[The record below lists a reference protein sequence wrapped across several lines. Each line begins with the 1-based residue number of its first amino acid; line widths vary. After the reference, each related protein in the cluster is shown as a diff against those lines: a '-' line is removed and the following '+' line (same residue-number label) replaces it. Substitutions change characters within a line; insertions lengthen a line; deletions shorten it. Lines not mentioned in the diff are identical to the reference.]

1 SLAVCVVVFFAAQP
15 RQYALGPLIL
25 AGLATAASGLLAA
38 TAVRGLLHRSTRAVS
53 LVICTCAVAALLHL
67 ASRGLAHSA
76 SGMADAERCELARV
90 VATTA
95 FVFGVCGAVLAAVL
109 LWRNTG
115 VGTRASAVV
124 LLVCVPALFIGDTT
138 HGFRLAIIRALER
151 LTAHP
156 DPLVPIEAHLATH
169 LVVMVL
175 VMMGLASRSRNQLAS
190 ASIAFAL
197 LGRSSAD
204 TPVGAL
210 LLSLAGLTLLMIDTS
225 DESVPL
231 NQ

>member
-1 SLAVCVVVFFAAQP
+1 VCLVVFFTAQP

-25 AGLATAASGLLAA
+25 AALALSASGLLAA

-53 LVICTCAVAALLHL
+53 LVVGTCAVAALLHL

-76 SGMADAERCELARV
+76 SGVADAERFELARV
-90 VATTA
+90 VATSA
-95 FVFGVCGAVLAAVL
+95 FVFGVCAAVLAAVL

-115 VGTRASAVV
+115 VGTRASGVV

-138 HGFRLAIIRALER
+138 HGFRLVLIRPLER

-156 DPLVPIEAHLATH
+156 DPLVPTEAHLATH
-169 LVVMVL
+169 LAVMVL
-175 VMMGLASRSRNQLAS
+175 VLMGVASRSRNQLGAAS
-190 ASIAFAL
+190 VAFAL

-204 TPVGAL
+204 TP
-210 LLSLAGLTLLMIDTS
+210 
-225 DESVPL
+225 
-231 NQ
+231 